1 MKFNNVIRMLRQQSN
16 KSNLELDR
24 CPAGAAASAGA
35 NQRFSVTPT
44 AEVDQKESVP
54 LSTSLSKILR
64 ETQFEEKKKEKQQNK
79 DRRVSVDEAQV
90 YFGLHFPIKVTLN

>member
-1 MKFNNVIRMLRQQSN
+1 MLRQQRN

-24 CPAGAAASAGA
+24 CPAAASAGA

-90 YFGLHFPIKVTLN
+90 YFGLYLSLIHI